1 MSILAATPL
10 AVAQSD
16 VGPVSLYVFTAV
28 IAVVAAFATGLLRKD
43 AVSGPSRLPEIEG
56 ATWRLLFSLSCGFMM
71 WISVQMIY
79 GSVVRMQMQKTAPAA
94 AVDESMLRPGDWAF
108 LATVPYVVGFLTL
121 LLVDAFLLDGSQG
134 IERLGLRRH
143 PLAGALK
150 GAVGIL
156 IAWPLLQLL
165 SAATEMAYDRL
176 HYAHPQEHELLKA
189 LGESP
194 NSTVR
199 VALIIGA
206 VILAPLFEEYVFR
219 AHIQTF
225 LRELLIRATR
235 LRAGWTVPQEIPA
248 TDVGTLEYARPPRSG
263 AWSQPVAWQSWLAIF
278 IASVIFTSVHPMWM
292 WPPIFFLALCLGYAY
307 ERTGNLWTTIVMH
320 GLFNAVNTL
329 AYLSLGHGG

>member
-16 VGPVSLYVFTAV
+16 VGTVALYVFAAL
-28 IAVVAAFATGLLRKD
+28 IAIVAAFATGLLRKA
-43 AVSGPSRLPEIEG
+43 AVSGPSRLPDAEAAI
-56 ATWRLLFSLSCGFMM
+56 WRLLFSLSCGFMM

-79 GSVVRMQMQKTAPAA
+79 GSIIRVQLQKTAPS
-94 AVDESMLRPGDWAF
+94 AVMDESMLRPRDWAF
-108 LATVPYVVGFLTL
+108 LATVPYVIGFLTL
-121 LLVDAFLLDGSQG
+121 LTADSLLLDGGRG

-143 PLAGALK
+143 PLTGALK
-150 GAVGIL
+150 GGVGIL
-156 IAWPLLQLL
+156 IAWPMLQLL

-199 VALIIGA
+199 IALIIGA

-225 LRELLIRATR
+225 LRELLIRITR
-235 LRAGWTVPQEIPA
+235 PRVSWTEPQGAGA
-248 TDVGTLEYARPPRSG
+248 SDVGTLQYARPPSTLAWPRS
-263 AWSQPVAWQSWLAIF
+263 VAWQTWAAIF
-278 IASVIFTSVHPMWM
+278 VASAIFTSVHPVWM

-320 GLFNAVNTL
+320 SLFNAINTL
-329 AYLSLGHGG
+329 AFLSMGHG

>member
-16 VGPVSLYVFTAV
+16 VGPTALYVFAAG
-28 IAVVAAFATGLLRKD
+28 IAVAAAFATGLLRKD
-43 AVSGPSRLPEIEG
+43 AVSGPSRLPAMEAAI
-56 ATWRLLFSLSCGFMM
+56 WRLLFSLSCGFMM

-79 GSVVRMQMQKTAPAA
+79 GSIIRVQMQKTAPS
-94 AVDESMLRPGDWAF
+94 AVMTESTLRPGDWAF

-121 LLVDAFLLDGSQG
+121 LVADSFLLDGGKG

-143 PLAGALK
+143 PLTGALK

-156 IAWPLLQLL
+156 IAWPMLQLL

-189 LGESP
+189 LGDTP
-194 NSTVR
+194 NSAIR
-199 VALIIGA
+199 IALIFGA

-235 LRAGWTVPQEIPA
+235 PRLGWTEPQETPIRD
-248 TDVGTLEYARPPRSG
+248 TGTLQYGRPPQVL
-263 AWSQPVAWQSWLAIF
+263 AWPQSVAWQSWLAIF
-278 IASVIFTSVHPMWM
+278 IASAIFTSVHPMWM

-320 GLFNAVNTL
+320 SLFNAINTL
-329 AYLSLGHGG
+329 AYLSLGHG